1 MYSQLFP
8 ISLVTTIVFQLD
20 VQVERDVAAVE
31 FVAVLVGT
39 GEGFGDFDC
48 QATVFLSVLY
58 LVLVVVLFGESL
70 CYEKGT

>member
-1 MYSQLFP
+1 MYSEFFS
-8 ISLVTTIVFQLD
+8 ISLVATIVFELD
-20 VQVERDVAAVE
+20 VQVKRDVAAVE

-48 QATVFLSVLY
+48 QTTVFLTVFY

-70 CYEKGT
+70 LL